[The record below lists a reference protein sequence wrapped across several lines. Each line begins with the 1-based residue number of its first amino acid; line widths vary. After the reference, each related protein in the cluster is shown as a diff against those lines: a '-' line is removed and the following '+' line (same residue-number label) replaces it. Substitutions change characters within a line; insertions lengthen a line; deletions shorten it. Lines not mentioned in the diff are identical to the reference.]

1 MPGEVTPVLQFR
13 CVGSHSGKCC
23 LCHFNMVVVPTL
35 TFEEMREKPRF
46 DVAER
51 IEVFDRA
58 GIPSSP
64 LVWSGKEG
72 YPSV

>member
-1 MPGEVTPVLQFR
+1 ML
-13 CVGSHSGKCC
+13 
-23 LCHFNMVVVPTL
+23 LVPTL
-35 TFEEMREKPRF
+35 SFEELREKPRF

-64 LVWSGKEG
+64 LVWSGEEG
-72 YPSV
+72 YSNV

>member
-1 MPGEVTPVLQFR
+1 M
-13 CVGSHSGKCC
+13 VG
-23 LCHFNMVVVPTL
+23 VPTL

-58 GIPSSP
+58 DTPSSP
-64 LVWSGKEG
+64 LVWSGEEG
-72 YPSV
+72 YSNV